1 MRFSGDVC
9 GLTTFMGEA
18 TGRQGGSTHIDRGKL
33 SPMWLREWPQR
44 LPPRTPERKGRLG
57 RKGRNEGEPGGKG
70 KPGRKRREK
79 PSEEKKA
86 REKERRLGS
95 KRWRRSSC

>member
-1 MRFSGDVC
+1 MTPFLRE
-9 GLTTFMGEA
+9 T
-18 TGRQGGSTHIDRGKL
+18 TGRQGGSTHRDRGMS

>member
-44 LPPRTPERKGRLG
+44 LPPSNPERRSQVKREEVKISLKGRKKLG
-57 RKGRNEGEPGGKG
+57 K
-70 KPGRKRREK
+70 RKRE
-79 PSEEKKA
+79 A
-86 REKERRLGS
+86 Q
-95 KRWRRSSC
+95 